1 MSRLT
6 YMTKRGAGVVK
17 LGTAAELGDKMMR
30 LKTHATLRS
39 DHGAII
45 GEVSECQGECDAP
58 CPGKGWHCFYDPTG
72 DNVRPEPEDDDGN
85 A

>member
-45 GEVSECQGECDAP
+45 GEVSECQGE
-58 CPGKGWHCFYDPTG
+58 
-72 DNVRPEPEDDDGN
+72 
-85 A
+85 